1 MTSEHKP
8 VNIVA
13 ESVVVKDARH
23 VIASVRLAD
32 FRLNKLIRMAA
43 IEANLTRSEFMADA
57 AVKAA
62 REVLRLKREEDFR
75 AWLDAA

>member
-43 IEANLTRSEFMADA
+43 IEANLTRSEFMAEA